1 MAHGT
6 WYMAH
11 IAHMARMY
19 HMNASIKAPDELNVT
34 ARQDGPI
41 TLRLNARS
49 GMKLTLLGPKAQVQ
63 GAYHS
68 IPQGSELLLEWPKLS
83 SGGSEHP

>member
-1 MAHGT
+1 MIEDRHNMAHGKNVSHECFNQST
-6 WYMAH
+6 EALDE
-11 IAHMARMY
+11 I
-19 HMNASIKAPDELNVT
+19 NAVT

-63 GAYHS
+63 QGAYITAYHKGQS
-68 IPQGSELLLEWPKLS
+68 FF
-83 SGGSEHP
+83 

>member
-1 MAHGT
+1 MIEDRHNMAHGKNVSHECFNQST
-6 WYMAH
+6 EASR
-11 IAHMARMY
+11 ISGLDEI
-19 HMNASIKAPDELNVT
+19 NAVT

-63 GAYHS
+63 QGAYTRITAYS
-68 IPQGSELLLEWPKLS
+68 KGQSFF
-83 SGGSEHP
+83 